1 MQAFG
6 AGQIDSLALIYQR
19 TVAFLGAHC
28 IGLTLLV
35 LGLPMLLQAVGED
48 PLICAKVGVFSR
60 ALLPGVWLDVFSR

>member
-6 AGQIDSLALIYQR
+6 AGQIDSLAMIYQR

-35 LGLPMLLQAVGED
+35 ISLPTLLKAVGED
-48 PLICAKVGVFSR
+48 PNICVKVGVFSR
-60 ALLPGVWLDVFSR
+60 ALLPGVWLDILNR